1 MSAKR
6 TYLSF
11 EKRNLVLG
19 LIGLITL
26 AVLAYAVHIGR
37 LGFYRDDWYMVWAG
51 TLLGADEISTLVL
64 FERPVRTLFYE
75 AAYSLIGNNVLG
87 WHLTSLVLRIGSAAA
102 FLWVLRQVWPRQ
114 NVATLLMASLFL
126 IYPGFL
132 QQPNAFLFSPN
143 YLALLLASLSIGLT
157 VSAMSTGS
165 KFGARIKIIGALVL
179 ALAYWRTYEYMI
191 GLEALRI
198 LLIFILIR
206 RAGSKSKSDLAMRTL
221 RSSAPYLAAAAAYLA
236 WYLFFFS
243 PERQI
248 MDASSLLA
256 AIFNDPL
263 RGIVQLTT
271 EWLKDIAES
280 SVFAWLVPA
289 YSLASEAGNRAFL
302 TAGIVASFAVL
313 AIVVLVWRMGIGD
326 SEVTAKIERDW
337 PKEAVLVGGL
347 TLCVAALPVLLAGR
361 NFEWNSAFDRF
372 GLHLSMPISIFVVG
386 LLYLALS
393 PRAARLAAFAL
404 VWISIFTHFNNGESW
419 GDYWKAQSQMWW
431 QLSWRAPNL
440 DNGTTIVANIPDF
453 AYFEDYEA
461 WAPANLIYNDQALP
475 LTIAAEILNETT
487 AGKVRVGAQES
498 MYMRTLPPTPRNYDR
513 SLILFLETPDSC
525 LHLIA
530 PDILDIPT
538 RTTSHILSLSPFGRT
553 DVIDIAG
560 QARTPSEDIFG
571 AEPDHNWCYYY
582 QKGSLA
588 RQHGDWEQVARL
600 GDEAIQ
606 RGLRAQDRSEWMP
619 FLEAYIATGDEAA
632 AQLAANHIREKE
644 PVRHYICDHLGR
656 SYLTGQDQLALLED
670 LLCEFD

>member
-19 LIGLITL
+19 LIGLIIL

-87 WHLTSLVLRIGSAAA
+87 WHLTALVLRLGSAAA
-102 FLWVLRQVWPRQ
+102 FLWILRQVWPRQ
-114 NVATLLMASLFL
+114 NVATMLMASLFL

-143 YLALLLASLSIGLT
+143 YFALLLASLSIGLT
-157 VSAMSTGS
+157 VSAMSTDN
-165 KFGARIKIIGALVL
+165 KFGARVKILGALVL

-191 GLEALRI
+191 GLEALRL

-221 RSSAPYLAAAAAYLA
+221 RSSAPYLAVAAAYLA
-236 WYLFFFS
+236 WFLFFFS
-243 PERQI
+243 PQRQI

-256 AIFNDPL
+256 AIFNDPI
-263 RGIVQLTT
+263 RGTVQLAT

-280 SVFAWLVPA
+280 SIFAWLVPA

-302 TAGIVASFAVL
+302 TAGIVASLAVL
-313 AIVVLVWRMGIGD
+313 SIVVLVWRMGIGGT
-326 SEVTAKIERDW
+326 EVTAEIERNW
-337 PKEAVLVGGL
+337 PKEAVLAGGL

-372 GLHLSMPISIFVVG
+372 GLHLSMPISILAVG
-386 LLYLALS
+386 LLHLALS
-393 PRAARLAAFAL
+393 PRAARFATFAL
-404 VWISIFTHFNNGESW
+404 VWISIFTHFNNGERW
-419 GDYWKAQSQMWW
+419 GDYWKSQSQMWW
-431 QLSWRAPNL
+431 QLSWRAPKL

-461 WAPANLIYNDQALP
+461 WAPANLIYNDQVLP

-487 AGKVRVGAQES
+487 ADKIRVGAQEI
-498 MYMRTLPPTPRNYDR
+498 MYMRALPPTPRNYNR

-560 QARTPSEDIFG
+560 QPRTPSEDIFG
-571 AEPDHNWCYYY
+571 AEPDRNWCYYY

-588 RQHGDWEQVARL
+588 RQLGDWEQVAGL

-606 RGLRAQDRSEWMP
+606 RGLRASDRSEWMP